1 MEIIKP
7 GKVRKIKLKC
17 DECGCEF
24 TCHLGELT
32 RINGTVCAAECPQ
45 EGCHNVV
52 EVPNGTPEYIKA
64 AKTAAADLPSVNLIA
79 HLEDNGRYYYTIAG
93 DKAGETANILK
104 VLGEPIALTFDG
116 GPTGLF
122 YIGDSG
128 ALFPIQAS
136 STNRSDT

>member
-7 GKVRKIKLKC
+7 GKIRKIKLKC

-32 RINGTVCAAECPQ
+32 RIYGTLWAECPQ

-52 EVPNGTPEYIKA
+52 EVPNGTPEYIA
-64 AKTAAADLPSVNLIA
+64 PAKQDNAVGTVAADLPMVTLIE
-79 HLEDNGRYYYTIAG
+79 HREHNGRYYTVV
-93 DKAGETANILK
+93 DKAGATTNILRSCAGR
-104 VLGEPIALTFDG
+104 LIPH
-116 GPTGLF
+116 
-122 YIGDSG
+122 
-128 ALFPIQAS
+128 IQAS